1 MPLRTRQN
9 PETGIIEVLV
19 NNDWIEFENH
29 RKKQIDDA
37 YQTSVN
43 FLRER
48 LGEDSAQQ
56 ITRNSAE
63 DLSVPD
69 APQ

>member
-9 PETGIIEVLV
+9 PETGIIEVLI
-19 NNDWIEFENH
+19 NDDWIEFESH

-69 APQ
+69 DPQ